1 MPLRTGYLYDAD
13 GARVAKGTIT
23 TMSCDPTANG
33 FQITENY
40 VLGPSGEE
48 LSMVDGTNTWQRTNV
63 YVGGRLTATYDLA
76 GLHFH
81 LSDPLGTRRVQLSG
95 NLTSGNQI
103 SSGQTQPLGQAELD
117 CLPSQPPDCS
127 GLPSTRSL
135 GSTLVFRRHFAQN
148 YPLLAQDGSMR
159 IFSSNSSPERA
170 SNLPRSLPRK
180 NDPPFLRTFCSPFPN
195 NNIIINHL

>member
-1 MPLRTGYLYDAD
+1 MSHIVPTKYHTRALTGFRSEPGCGLRE
-13 GARVAKGTIT
+13 GA
-23 TMSCDPTANG
+23 
-33 FQITENY
+33 
-40 VLGPSGEE
+40 
-48 LSMVDGTNTWQRTNV
+48 
-63 YVGGRLTATYDLA
+63 LTAIYDQA

-95 NLTSGNQI
+95 NLTSGNLTSSNLT
-103 SSGQTQPLGQAELD
+103 SSGQPLPLGQAELD

-159 IFSSNSSPERA
+159 IFSSNSSPEQAAKNSSPERA

-180 NDPPFLRTFCSPFPN
+180 NDPPFCVPFVRLFPITKLLSITYKSN
-195 NNIIINHL
+195 CAL